1 MTEDEI
7 RVRFLEELAYVV
19 GKPVEDISHSI
30 EFDGDFRIDS
40 PQAAAMMGWAQ
51 GVLRAAKFDLVDI
64 DRRALTSAVALL
76 ACVMAHTPHLVVSE
90 S

>member
-7 RVRFLEELAYVV
+7 RGRFLEELAYVA
-19 GKPVEDISHSI
+19 GKPVEDISYAI
-30 EFDGDFRIDS
+30 KLDGDFRIDS

-51 GVLRAAKFDLVDI
+51 GVLRASKFDLVDI
-64 DRRALTSAVALL
+64 DRRALTSTLALL
-76 ACVMAHTPHLVVSE
+76 ECVLAHTLNLVGSE